1 MNEPK
6 IPPLPEPHAAN
17 ESGSTV
23 CTVCWFIETD
33 AGWIGSY
40 NKEALDQ
47 LNRRDHQ
54 WQEALQAALEHN
66 TELKQQIADWT
77 RRSESCESK
86 LGQLEAWER
95 IIELERVLGV
105 ARGSLIAA
113 GDTLVIAGYHGV
125 SIRAALSAIDAVLA
139 KKEGV

>member
-54 WQEALQAALEHN
+54 WQEALQAAVKAE
-66 TELKQQIADWT
+66 
-77 RRSESCESK
+77 
-86 LGQLEAWER
+86 GER
-95 IIELERVLGV
+95 MFRIGWRE
-105 ARGSLIAA
+105 
-113 GDTLVIAGYHGV
+113 
-125 SIRAALSAIDAVLA
+125 AALFGNRDDLRISQNCHLCFLSVFFAQ
-139 KKEGV
+139 

>member
-47 LNRRDHQ
+47 LNRRDQQ
-54 WQEALQAALEHN
+54 WQAALQAAVLAE
-66 TELKQQIADWT
+66 
-77 RRSESCESK
+77 R
-86 LGQLEAWER
+86 EA
-95 IIELERVLGV
+95 IIDLVSFHG
-105 ARGSLIAA
+105 GSVEIEAA
-113 GDTLVIAGYHGV
+113 
-125 SIRAALSAIDAVLA
+125 IRARSQS
-139 KKEGV
+139 